1 MLCFRVFVRIH
12 SLRSLDSFIDLNPIL
27 CPRFLNS
34 FPCHTSKK
42 TLLNP
47 VLATLRKNSK
57 ITPFFATH
65 PTPRGPSHF
74 GSTHLPSS
82 SGAGGTPS
90 SSAHS
95 PISPYP
101 LSSFFSHSCAL
112 FCIFLHFFAFAKNST
127 LLFPID
133 SALFAKNTR
142 AGGTRLFKRPNT
154 ANCER
159 LEGTLFHGS
168 PDTGRRTRV
177 TSHCHPRRRSVII
190 RKKLRTNNS

>member
-12 SLRSLDSFIDLNPIL
+12 SRRSLDSFLDLNPIL

-34 FPCHTSKK
+34 FPCHTSKI

-65 PTPRGPSHF
+65 PPP
-74 GSTHLPSS
+74 
-82 SGAGGTPS
+82 GGLLISVQHTCQVHPAAERDAVVLS
-90 SSAHS
+90 HS
-95 PISPYP
+95 PISAYP

-112 FCIFLHFFAFAKNST
+112 FCIFFHFFALAKDST
-127 LLFPID
+127 LLFSIN
-133 SALFAKNTR
+133 SALFAKNTGG
-142 AGGTRLFKRPNT
+142 GGTRLLKRPNI

-177 TSHCHPRRRSVII
+177 TSHCHPRRRSAII
-190 RKKLRTNNS
+190 RKRLQTDYL

>member
-12 SLRSLDSFIDLNPIL
+12 SRRSLDSFLDLNPIL

-34 FPCHTSKK
+34 FPCHTSKI

-65 PTPRGPSHF
+65 PPP
-74 GSTHLPSS
+74 
-82 SGAGGTPS
+82 GGLLISVQHTCQVHPAAERDAVVLS
-90 SSAHS
+90 HS
-95 PISPYP
+95 PISAYP

-112 FCIFLHFFAFAKNST
+112 FS
-127 LLFPID
+127 
-133 SALFAKNTR
+133 KNTGG
-142 AGGTRLFKRPNT
+142 GGTRLFKRPNT

>member
-47 VLATLRKNSK
+47 VLATLPKNSK
-57 ITPFFATH
+57 ITPFFPTH
-65 PTPRGPSHF
+65 PIPRGPSHF
-74 GSTHLPSS
+74 CSAHLPSS
-82 SGAGGTPS
+82 SCRRKGRRRLRPTPPFL
-90 SSAHS
+90 
-95 PISPYP
+95 PIPYP
-101 LSSFFSHSCAL
+101 LSFHILAHSFAL
-112 FCIFLHFFAFAKNST
+112 FCTRQKPNSFVSNRFRT
-127 LLFPID
+127 LCQ
-133 SALFAKNTR
+133 KHR
-142 AGGTRLFKRPNT
+142 GGGTPLFKRPNT

-190 RKKLRTNNS
+190 RKKLRTKNS